1 MEKAKVKKR
10 DFEVTE
16 KMFVDVIDALFEKKE
31 QKVLMSFFDI
41 SKKDGGNK
49 CQLKK

>member
-1 MEKAKVKKR
+1 MAKTKDK

-16 KMFVDVIDALFEKKE
+16 KMFIGAINSLFDKKKQDVLS
-31 QKVLMSFFDI
+31 SFFNV
-41 SKKDGGNK
+41 KKDGGNK